1 MTAAASTLLL
11 LPGTDLHVS
20 RLCLGGNRFGS
31 ALDESESFALLDTFA
46 ELGGNFVDTALVYAD
61 WVPGVERSCSEHTL
75 GRWLTTRDCRKAMVV
90 ATKGGHPDLA
100 HPAGPRLDRA
110 SLRADAHASAE
121 NLGGAP
127 IDLYYL
133 HRDDPSRPIGD
144 ILDTMETLVDESVI
158 RYYAASNF
166 SADRLA
172 AAAQYASAS
181 GIGGFV
187 ANQLEWS
194 LAAPKADRVAP
205 DLTYMDAGLLEFHRT
220 HRLPVVPYS
229 AQAKGYFEK
238 SRSAGPI
245 PQSVERYDTA
255 RNARTAQLL
264 HRLADEYETD
274 ATALALRALID
285 CEIDIVPV
293 VGCRTGEQL
302 RRSWSCLDVSLSPS
316 DSELLTSLTL
326 SH

>member
-1 MTAAASTLLL
+1 MTTAADALLA

-31 ALDESESFALLDTFA
+31 ALDEGESFALLDTFA

-61 WVPGVERSCSEHTL
+61 WVPGVERSCSERTL
-75 GRWLTTRDCRKAMVV
+75 GRWLTTRNCRNEMVV
-90 ATKGGHPDLA
+90 ATKGGHPDLT

-110 SLRADAHASAE
+110 SLRADAYASAE

-133 HRDDPSRPIGD
+133 HRDDPSRPIED
-144 ILDTMETLVDESVI
+144 ILDTMETLVDEGVI

-166 SADRLA
+166 SAERLSA
-172 AAAQYASAS
+172 AEEGANVS
-181 GIGGFV
+181 GVRGFV

-194 LAAPKADRVAP
+194 LAAPKAERVAT
-205 DLTYMDAGLLEFHRT
+205 DLTFMDPSLLEFHRT

-238 SRSAGPI
+238 IRGTGPM
-245 PQSVERYDTA
+245 PESVERYDTLG
-255 RNARTAQLL
+255 NAHIAEILN
-264 HRLADEYETD
+264 RLADEYGTD

-285 CEIDIVPV
+285 CEIDTVPV

-302 RRSWSCLDVSLSPS
+302 RRSWSCLDITLNPA